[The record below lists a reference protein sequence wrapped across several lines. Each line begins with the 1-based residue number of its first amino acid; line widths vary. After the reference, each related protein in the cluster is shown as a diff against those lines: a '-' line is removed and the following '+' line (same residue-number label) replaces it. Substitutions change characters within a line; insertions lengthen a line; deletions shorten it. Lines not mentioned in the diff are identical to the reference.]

1 MSEAD
6 IGVSW
11 VELGV
16 VARPHGVGG
25 ELRVHVYN
33 PESTLLEEL
42 AEVFVLGEPDEDPA
56 LVEVESTRRGPKTLL
71 MRLRGVASREDADA
85 LRGAVLAVPR
95 EALPELEEGQY
106 YHADLVG
113 MVAVVGS
120 QTIGPVVEVLDYP
133 SVDCLRIQAA
143 GGFFEVPMLPRWLDR
158 VDVEGGRVHLH
169 ELEDVPLQKGR

>member
-1 MSEAD
+1 MNEAD
-6 IGVSW
+6 NGVSW

-42 AEVFVLGEPDEDPA
+42 GEVFVLGEPDEDPT
-56 LVEVESTRRGPKTLL
+56 LIEVESTRRGPKTLL
-71 MRLRGVASREDADA
+71 MRLRGVASREDAEA
-85 LRGAVLAVPR
+85 LRGLVLAVPR
-95 EALPELEEGQY
+95 QALPELEDGEY
-106 YHADLVG
+106 YHTDLIG
-113 MVAVVGS
+113 MDAVVGPRK
-120 QTIGPVVEVLDYP
+120 IGTVVEVLDYP
-133 SVDCLRIQAA
+133 SVDCLRIKAA
-143 GGFFEVPMLPRWLDR
+143 DGFFEVPMLPRWLDR